1 MKETIL
7 SRISGWID
15 ENSAILA
22 DANNAIWEFA
32 ETAFN
37 EKCSS
42 AYLKQVLEQYGF
54 RILPGAAGVPTSF
67 VAEWGCG
74 KPVIGLISE
83 YDALDGLSQ
92 DRCTERRPVRDGAP
106 GHACGHCTL
115 GAAVLGA
122 ALSLKTVMEQ
132 DGLPGTLR
140 FYGCPAEETVEGKVL
155 MSRDRLFDDCD
166 AALSWHPNDISYVW
180 ARKSVAPPMR
190 VWTRGTG
197 GARWT
202 RWS

>member
-1 MKETIL
+1 M
-7 SRISGWID
+7 
-15 ENSAILA
+15 
-22 DANNAIWEFA
+22 
-32 ETAFN
+32 
-37 EKCSS
+37 
-42 AYLKQVLEQYGF
+42 
-54 RILPGAAGVPTSF
+54 
-67 VAEWGCG
+67 
-74 KPVIGLISE
+74 IGLISE

-155 MSRDRLFDDCD
+155 MSRDRLLTTATRRFHGIPMISVMFGRGKVLHC
-166 AALSWHPNDISYVW
+166 AA
-180 ARKSVAPPMR
+180 
-190 VWTRGTG
+190 
-197 GARWT
+197 
-202 RWS
+202 